1 MITNVLQHREIARL
15 VATLAARTAT
25 TVECDAD
32 AHPLRAAVALVL
44 RPGAGGGLELLMIK
58 RAEFEGDPWS
68 GHVAFPGGRQEP
80 DDQSLERTAIRE
92 TWEETAIDIARDGAI
107 LGALDEVSPR
117 TPTVRQ
123 VVVRP
128 YVAAVVPGVAV
139 IESPEVA
146 AGFWVPLS
154 ALRETAAWI
163 TAEVEAH
170 GQSLSVPAFAH
181 GEYVVWGLTE
191 RILRDFLGLIGQD
204 TSTRDER
211 GSDGE
216 IREERTR

>member
-1 MITNVLQHREIARL
+1 MSTNVLQHREIARL
-15 VATLAARTAT
+15 AAELAARTAT
-25 TVECDAD
+25 TVECDPD
-32 AHPLRAAVALVL
+32 DHPLRAAVTLVL
-44 RPGAGGGLELLMIK
+44 RPGEGGELELLMIK

-107 LGALDEVSPR
+107 LGPLDEVSPR
-117 TPTVRQ
+117 TPTVRR

-128 YVAAVVPGVAV
+128 YVAAVVPDVDIV
-139 IESPEVA
+139 ESPEVA
-146 AGFWVPLS
+146 GAVWVPLS

-170 GQSLSVPAFAH
+170 GQPLSVPAFAH

-191 RILRDFLGLIGQD
+191 RILRGFLRFVDQD
-204 TSTRDER
+204 TR
-211 GSDGE
+211 
-216 IREERTR
+216 